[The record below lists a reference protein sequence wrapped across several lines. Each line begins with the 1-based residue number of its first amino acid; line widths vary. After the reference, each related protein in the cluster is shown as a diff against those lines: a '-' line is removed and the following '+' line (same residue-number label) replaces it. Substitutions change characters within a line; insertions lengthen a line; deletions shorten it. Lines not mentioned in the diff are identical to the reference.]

1 MLVLRLNTVRS
12 AMRGIAK
19 QNAIRRTGLKLVQI
33 ARLED
38 KAHANKRPEMRDGWL
53 ASKAKLSGG
62 QI

>member
-1 MLVLRLNTVRS
+1 
-12 AMRGIAK
+12 MRGIAK

-62 QI
+62 QIQDRA